1 MRVATLLEW
10 PDLGKGTATAFG
22 TVSGFATFYGLVFTI
37 IEVLYTRNG
46 AEQAAI
52 AAKKASDTASAMFEL
67 RDISECIA
75 CIENVLDQ
83 LHDGQSASSTLISR
97 VVKMYSAQFSI
108 EIGDATSLFR
118 QNLDA
123 VDA

>member
-1 MRVATLLEW
+1 
-10 PDLGKGTATAFG
+10 
-22 TVSGFATFYGLVFTI
+22 
-37 IEVLYTRNG
+37 
-46 AEQAAI
+46 
-52 AAKKASDTASAMFEL
+52 MFEL